1 MDNEVMNAE
10 NTAGATGSVDTTQ
23 VVVTPQGSGEHL
35 FTQEQLNS
43 IISGRINPLNQ
54 RVTELSNQLA
64 KAEKLT
70 AQYHEELEGYKRK
83 EVALKEG
90 IPTDL
95 VDYAIFGA
103 SKLVSKDKSFED
115 ALKEFKA
122 SQATL
127 FGVTQQASGSE
138 NSSTQTNNNEQ
149 QAQSG
154 TNQQAQVQTTNMTTG
169 QNVNSG
175 STSVE
180 EEVQK
185 YLKDRLKRR

>member
-1 MDNEVMNAE
+1 MDNEVMTTETNV
-10 NTAGATGSVDTTQ
+10 GATGSVDTTQ
-23 VVVTPQGSGEHL
+23 AVVAPQGSGEHL

-43 IISGRINPLNQ
+43 IISSRINPLNQ

-70 AQYHEELEGYKRK
+70 TQYHEELEGYKRK
-83 EVALKEG
+83 EIALKEG
-90 IPTDL
+90 IPTNL

-103 SKLVSKDKSFED
+103 SKLVSKEKSFED

-122 SQATL
+122 SNETL
-127 FGVTQQASGSE
+127 FGVTQQAGGSE
-138 NSSTQTNNNEQ
+138 NGSTQTNNNEQ

-154 TNQQAQVQTTNMTTG
+154 TTQQAQVQTTNMTAG

-175 STSVE
+175 SASVE